1 MLPLDRQATDVAE
14 ERNPSFAGDGIERRL
29 QEWWKELLGVDQIGI
44 DEDFFD
50 LGGHSLIGVQLFSN
64 VKEEF
69 GVDLALATLFEARTI
84 RQIADLIRETR
95 QAETPQEEVSKT
107 LIPVQAQGT
116 EQPIFWIPGGFGTTV
131 LAVRELSELLGQNQP
146 FYGFE
151 TPQPNP
157 DDEIEP
163 VPAKAERFVGELR
176 KVQPTGP
183 YRLIGF
189 CGGGFIAWEMAV
201 QLHSAG
207 ERVSFLGLV
216 ECYDTRYPK
225 TFVAKLC
232 YRAERLIW
240 KSKER
245 LKRGPMAAWAWCWA
259 QAKLSAEYASLF
271 ARGRIARLRGKPAP
285 EMPGPPAD
293 PLERVKLSLERYY
306 PPKFHGR
313 CDMFVAR
320 DNYEYAGLSHGV
332 DPRLAWRTF
341 CEGGGIAVI
350 PGDHEEI
357 LKAPNVHHFA
367 TALKAS
373 LKESLAH

>member
-1 MLPLDRQATDVAE
+1 VTDLAE
-14 ERNPSFAGDGIERRL
+14 ERIPPFAGDGVERRL
-29 QEWWKELLGVDQIGI
+29 LEWWKELLGVDQIGF

-84 RQIADLIRETR
+84 RQIAGLIRESQ

-107 LIPVQAQGT
+107 LIPVQPLGT
-116 EQPIFWIPGGFGTTV
+116 EEPIFWIPGGFGTSV
-131 LAVRELSELLGQNQP
+131 LAVRELSELLGENQP

-151 TPQPNP
+151 TPKP
-157 DDEIEP
+157 DPDHEIEP
-163 VPAKAERFVGELR
+163 VPAKAERFVRELK
-176 KVQPTGP
+176 KVQPAGP

-189 CGGGFIAWEMAV
+189 CGGGFIAWEMAF
-201 QLHSAG
+201 QLQSAG
-207 ERVSFLGLV
+207 ERVSYLGLV

-225 TFVAKLC
+225 TFTAKLR
-232 YRAERLIW
+232 YRTERLIW
-240 KSKER
+240 KLKER
-245 LKRGPMAAWAWCWA
+245 LKRGPMAVWVWCWA
-259 QAKLSAEYASLF
+259 QGELSAEYASLF
-271 ARGRIARLRGKPAP
+271 ARGHIARLRGKPAP
-285 EMPGPPAD
+285 KMPTPPPD
-293 PLERVKLSLERYY
+293 PLERVKQSLERYY
-306 PPKFHGR
+306 PAKFRGR

-357 LKAPNVHHFA
+357 LQAPNVQHFA

-373 LKESLAH
+373 LKESVAH